1 VTLRPAPFAT
11 LREAPSGLHHRSFEM
26 TRYSTEA
33 IELAFAPIVR
43 RGRTA
48 QHLRE
53 PDQCRIL
60 VCLKQDMLPKVL
72 FAEHARG

>member
-1 VTLRPAPFAT
+1 
-11 LREAPSGLHHRSFEM
+11 M

-33 IELAFAPIVR
+33 IELAFTPIVQ

-60 VCLKQDMLPKVL
+60 VCLKQDMLPMVL
-72 FAEHARG
+72 FDEHARG